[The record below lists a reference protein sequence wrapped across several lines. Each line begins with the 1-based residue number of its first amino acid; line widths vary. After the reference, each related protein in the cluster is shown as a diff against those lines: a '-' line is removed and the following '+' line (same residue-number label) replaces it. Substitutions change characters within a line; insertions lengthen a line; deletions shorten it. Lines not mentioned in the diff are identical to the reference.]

1 MAQLTSM
8 EGATATAAASY
19 CVSLPT
25 AGNCVTRAAWPLLEP
40 AGSSQCSHPS
50 MMFTLQMS
58 LLRVKNG
65 YPVSVGDIVATVED
79 EPQVG
84 TSNCCVLQACA

>member
-1 MAQLTSM
+1 
-8 EGATATAAASY
+8 
-19 CVSLPT
+19 
-25 AGNCVTRAAWPLLEP
+25 
-40 AGSSQCSHPS
+40 
-50 MMFTLQMS
+50 MS

-84 TSNCCVLQACA
+84 NILMVRFFEGPGSGMDRQGPPLNDKQENLRRNMEILVDVPIIMRTMAQAIRKAVSTSKQQTA

>member
-1 MAQLTSM
+1 M
-8 EGATATAAASY
+8 
-19 CVSLPT
+19 
-25 AGNCVTRAAWPLLEP
+25 LL
-40 AGSSQCSHPS
+40 
-50 MMFTLQMS
+50 TLQMS

-84 TSNCCVLQACA
+84 NILMVRFFEGPGSGMDRWDWTVLVFQARQRLSGCGMACQFLYCIYQS